1 MSRPGVRTITV
12 PRGRRS
18 VLLGIG
24 VGAAALAV
32 LTIVASSGPVGF
44 VTSPPPGSGSPPTL
58 PPLPTTST
66 TATPANAYATGALN
80 PATLPPIP
88 GWVVALIQGAFVL
101 VVLAAGLWLLRF
113 AWQHAPRARSR
124 VHVDHEIFPL
134 PDLPEELTR
143 SAAARMMLLQGG
155 TPRNAIV
162 ACWLDLEDAAGAVGL
177 PRLASE
183 TSADYTTR
191 VLKTWDLAPDAPRL
205 PRRALPRGP
214 VLPARA
220 DRGPSRARRPPAH
233 AAPRGA
239 VAGRRRDRG
248 AARARAGRAGRG
260 GGRAR
265 VFTRDEARAPGLAVN
280 RLDPRAL
287 PKGRRRLLAVV
298 AAYLVLLAL
307 LQALDLS
314 PSPLLIAAL
323 FVAVGSV
330 LLYVDGRLN
339 DSAPSA
345 WPRLGASTLGLG
357 RGADHRTTSLAR
369 RLAALDTAT
378 AGSRRQLALDIHAQV
393 VQVLVGR
400 ARRVHG
406 RDVLTDPTA
415 RALLP
420 ADLALLLA
428 DPVDEQILDRLVD
441 PPALTRL
448 LDRIES
454 L

>member
-1 MSRPGVRTITV
+1 M
-12 PRGRRS
+12 
-18 VLLGIG
+18 
-24 VGAAALAV
+24 
-32 LTIVASSGPVGF
+32 
-44 VTSPPPGSGSPPTL
+44 
-58 PPLPTTST
+58 
-66 TATPANAYATGALN
+66 
-80 PATLPPIP
+80 
-88 GWVVALIQGAFVL
+88 
-101 VVLAAGLWLLRF
+101 
-113 AWQHAPRARSR
+113 
-124 VHVDHEIFPL
+124 
-134 PDLPEELTR
+134 
-143 SAAARMMLLQGG
+143 
-155 TPRNAIV
+155 
-162 ACWLDLEDAAGAVGL
+162 
-177 PRLASE
+177 
-183 TSADYTTR
+183 
-191 VLKTWDLAPDAPRL
+191 
-205 PRRALPRGP
+205 
-214 VLPARA
+214 
-220 DRGPSRARRPPAH
+220 
-233 AAPRGA
+233 
-239 VAGRRRDRG
+239 
-248 AARARAGRAGRG
+248 
-260 GGRAR
+260 
-265 VFTRDEARAPGLAVN
+265 N

>member
-183 TSADYTTR
+183 TSAEYTTR
-191 VLKTWDLAPDAPRL
+191 VLKTWDLAPDAL
-205 PRRALPRGP
+205 
-214 VLPARA
+214 
-220 DRGPSRARRPPAH
+220 
-233 AAPRGA
+233 
-239 VAGRRRDRG
+239 
-248 AARARAGRAGRG
+248 
-260 GGRAR
+260 
-265 VFTRDEARAPGLAVN
+265 
-280 RLDPRAL
+280 
-287 PKGRRRLLAVV
+287 
-298 AAYLVLLAL
+298 
-307 LQALDLS
+307 
-314 PSPLLIAAL
+314 
-323 FVAVGSV
+323 GS
-330 LLYVDGRLN
+330 
-339 DSAPSA
+339 
-345 WPRLGASTLGLG
+345 
-357 RGADHRTTSLAR
+357 
-369 RLAALDTAT
+369 LAALYREARF
-378 AGSRRQLALDIHAQV
+378 SRHELTEVHRELAVRRLTLLHEELWRVADEIA
-393 VQVLVGR
+393 
-400 ARRVHG
+400 ARRELELAV
-406 RDVLTDPTA
+406 
-415 RALLP
+415 RAAAEAERVSSRATKP
-420 ADLALLLA
+420 AHQAS
-428 DPVDEQILDRLVD
+428 P
-441 PPALTRL
+441 
-448 LDRIES
+448 
-454 L
+454 